1 MPPETVSFHFQ
12 HPTFRLRHRTA
23 TRAWLHRCTHAEST
37 RIGALHYQFCSD
49 AYMLDANRQ
58 FLQHDYLTDI
68 LTFPD
73 HSAEGIAGDIL
84 ISVDRVREN
93 ARQHKETTH
102 QELLRV
108 MAHGALHLIGYDDKT
123 AEHQHNMRTAEER
136 WISFWD
142 YTAP

>member
-1 MPPETVSFHFQ
+1 MTPETVSFHFQ

-23 TRAWLHRCTHAEST
+23 TRAWLHRCTDHEGT
-37 RIGALHYQFCSD
+37 TIGALHYQFCSD
-49 AYMLDANRQ
+49 AHMLEANRK

-84 ISVDRVREN
+84 ISIDRVRDN
-93 ARQHKETTH
+93 AREHKETAH
-102 QELLRV
+102 KELLRV

-123 AEHQHNMRTAEER
+123 ADHQHNMRAAEER
-136 WISFWD
+136 WIAHW
-142 YTAP
+142 TPHTP